1 MTQGT
6 IRESHYVMM
15 IVGWLFKIF
24 FVIMTIVTIVATIIE
39 EPSCSTL
46 TY

>member
-6 IRESHYVMM
+6 LKESHYVMI
-15 IVGWLFKIF
+15 IVGQLFKKFI
-24 FVIMTIVTIVATIIE
+24 VIMKTVKIVAKIVE

-46 TY
+46 TW